1 MTQPVVSRYK
11 GLGDSPT
18 EMRTYSVERYDLSD
32 NVNEHNPVTVRFLTK
47 RFIGEYNSDVDLLY
61 RSNVRHDENLT
72 DVEILDSCTKKSEP
86 LSPTDNQLSW
96 ADAFIIVYNICERQ
110 TFHWAKL
117 LVDHVHKRRS
127 PVYVPVLL
135 LGNKTDL
142 EHRRQVGVDD
152 GHQVALEYGCMYYE
166 VSAADNYVSISVA
179 FQSLLRE
186 ARIVQQHRSALLKR
200 RKSSLMSVSRR
211 LGAMF
216 GKSGHNKDGGDTERQ
231 SVHYLSIY
239 LSQSVRIYRRL
250 FISRSVL
257 IYLSIY

>member
-1 MTQPVVSRYK
+1 MTNDQMKLTMPSVRMLV
-11 GLGDSPT
+11 LGSP
-18 EMRTYSVERYDLSD
+18 
-32 NVNEHNPVTVRFLTK
+32 NVGKSAVTVRFLTK

-186 ARIVQQHRSALLKR
+186 ARIVQQHRNALLKR

-216 GKSGHNKDGGDTERQ
+216 GKSGHNKDGGDTERVRR
-231 SVHYLSIY
+231 SSCDSI
-239 LSQSVRIYRRL
+239 I
-250 FISRSVL
+250 FKP
-257 IYLSIY
+257 